1 VVGAEGRGDTVPV
14 GVVVLIVLLGAG
26 FASFPWRWMR
36 LLARTDAKI
45 AECWRDALEA
55 SRYRC
60 EAAHSFLEALRE
72 VGYAPQSHA
81 RIAAALNAVEA
92 AESVGPTALAEAD
105 AEFRGAL
112 LAAYRALPPDRIRDV
127 QRAHDQLVEAED
139 ELDLA
144 RHRYNELAVFQAQ
157 RLGRV
162 RYRVVAPWAKVGMPG
177 LYVWESSREE
187 ILRRYGT
194 R

>member
-1 VVGAEGRGDTVPV
+1 VEADGRGDTVPV
-14 GVVVLIVLLGAG
+14 GAVVLIIALGAG
-26 FASFPWRWMR
+26 FAAFPWRWKGV
-36 LLARTDAKI
+36 LARTDAKI
-45 AECWRDALEA
+45 AECWRVALEA
-55 SRYRC
+55 AENRR
-60 EAAHSFLEALRE
+60 EAGQNFLEALRE
-72 VGYAPQSHA
+72 VGYAPQAHA
-81 RIAAALNAVEA
+81 RIAAALNALEA

-112 LAAYRALPPDRIRDV
+112 LIAYRALPPDRIRDV
-127 QRAHDQLVEAED
+127 QRAHDWLVEAED

-144 RHRYNELAVFQAQ
+144 RHRYNEIAVYQAE
-157 RLGRV
+157 RLGRL
-162 RYRVVAPWAKVGMPG
+162 RYRMVAPWARVGMPE